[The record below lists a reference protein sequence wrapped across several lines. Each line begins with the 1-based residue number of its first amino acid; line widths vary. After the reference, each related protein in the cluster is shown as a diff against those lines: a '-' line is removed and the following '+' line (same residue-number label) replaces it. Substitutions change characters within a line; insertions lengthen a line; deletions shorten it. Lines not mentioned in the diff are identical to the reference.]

1 MKFFVKNSV
10 GENAVIQGLLWLLR
24 FVIIGSALWSLISFD
39 WQSFFLALLAYV
51 LSFIPEFIEYR
62 FRAVLPVEFDF
73 AIALFIFLSVFLGEV
88 GDVYER
94 FFWWDAILH
103 LSSSFMLGYIA
114 FLWLY
119 IKLQQEKIESSPKI
133 QGLIIFC
140 VAVALGA
147 IWEIFEFMMDQ
158 LFGFNM
164 QKSGLI
170 DTMWDLI
177 VNAIGALAIASIG
190 VLCIKNGGVG
200 PIRNLTHAFMSQNK
214 LWKR

>member
-1 MKFFVKNSV
+1 MRFSVKGNA
-10 GENAVIQGLLWLLR
+10 GESAIIQGLLWLLR

-39 WQSFFLALLAYV
+39 WQSFFLALLAYA
-51 LSFIPEFIEYR
+51 LSFIPEFIEYK

-94 FFWWDAILH
+94 F
-103 LSSSFMLGYIA
+103 
-114 FLWLY
+114 LWLY
-119 IKLQQEKIESSPKI
+119 IKVQQGKIESSPKI

-158 LFGFNM
+158 FFGFNM
-164 QKSGLI
+164 QKSGLV

-177 VNAIGALAIASIG
+177 VNTIGALAIASIG
-190 VLCIKNGGVG
+190 VLYIKNGGVG
-200 PIRNLTHAFMSQNK
+200 PIRNLTHSFMSQNK
-214 LWKR
+214 LWKL